1 MTAKKT
7 TVKLCPHCHKPLS
20 LKPREYLMIREALGL
35 TQREIAAKL
44 GVKASHVA
52 YLENGHRRP
61 SPQLLAKIL
70 KLQEQAA
77 RKVLKEA
84 A

>member
-1 MTAKKT
+1 MTTKKSQT
-7 TVKLCPHCHKPLS
+7 KVCPHCHKPLS

-35 TQREIAAKL
+35 TQRQIATKL

-52 YLENGHRRP
+52 YLENGRRHP
-61 SPQLLAKIL
+61 SPALLGKIL

-77 RKVLKEA
+77 RKVIREA